1 MCGIAGILNYQGCI
15 DVDVVN
21 RMLTRI
27 RHRGPD
33 ESGIYCN
40 NEIVMGNVRLSIID
54 IASGQQPLSDPS
66 GRYWIVFNGELFNYI
81 ELREEL
87 SKKGYSF
94 RTKSDTEVVV
104 QLFACYGHNALSKMN
119 GQFVFSI
126 WDKQTKTLFIARDR
140 MGIRP
145 LFYHYRNGVFTF
157 GSEIKAI
164 FENNAISRELDRF
177 SLSQIYTFWTA
188 ITPNTV
194 YKDIFEL
201 SPGHFMTID
210 HKGIKTSRYWSLS
223 FNRERKFSSI
233 DEAVEEFDSLFTD
246 AVKIRLR
253 ADVEVAAYLSGGI
266 DSTVTTAYIKQIE
279 PSVLH
284 TFSIGFQENEFD
296 ETKYQL
302 EASKY
307 LNTDHKAIS
316 CNSREIACDFPK
328 VIWHSESPMMRTAPV
343 PMYQLSRLVRA
354 NNIKVVITGEG
365 ADEML
370 AGYDIFKETEIRNFW
385 ARNPKSKFRPLLLRR
400 LYPYIPQI
408 QNATPLMLKMFYGF
422 KLEDIGNPYY
432 SHLLRWNNAAHIR
445 KHFHPQ
451 ISKELNGYD
460 PVSEVE
466 RTLPAG
472 FSTWGSLE
480 KAQWLET
487 TIFMSGYLL
496 SSQGDRVAM
505 GNSVEGRYP
514 FLDYRVIE
522 FCASLP
528 PEFKLR
534 GLTEKYLLKK
544 VVKGKIPENIIKR
557 TKQAYRAPISST
569 FLKPDAPDYVAEILS
584 EKTTRETG
592 IFNPATILPLLQKM
606 RKSPVTSEVENMI
619 LTIIVSTH
627 LVHDQ
632 FINKNCETL
641 TPELILKS
649 KIINDN

>member
-1 MCGIAGILNYQGCI
+1 MCGVAGIVNYQGGI
-15 DVDVVN
+15 STDTVN

-40 NEIVMGNVRLSIID
+40 HEVVMGSVRLSIID
-54 IASGQQPLSDPS
+54 IASGQQPLSDS
-66 GRYWIVFNGELFNYI
+66 TGRYWIAFNGELFNYI
-81 ELREEL
+81 ELKEEL
-87 SKKGYSF
+87 VKKGYSF
-94 RTKSDTEVVV
+94 RTKSDTEVIV
-104 QLFACYGHNALSKMN
+104 QLYACYGKAALSKMN
-119 GQFVFSI
+119 GQFVFAI
-126 WDKQTKTLFIARDR
+126 WDKKDKTLFIARDR
-140 MGIRP
+140 VGIRP
-145 LFYHYRNGVFTF
+145 LFYHFKNGEFTF

-164 FENNAISRELDRF
+164 FENKVIDREFNNA
-177 SLSQIYTFWTA
+177 SLSQVFTFWTA

-194 YKDIFEL
+194 FKDIYEL
-201 SPGHFMTID
+201 SPGHCMTVSP
-210 HKGIKTSRYWSLS
+210 KGIEIS
-223 FNRERKFSSI
+223 KFWELTFHTDFRFKSVN
-233 DEAVEEFDSLFTD
+233 EAAEEFDSLFTD
-246 AVKIRLR
+246 AVKVRLR

-266 DSTVTTAYIKQIE
+266 DSTVTTAYIKKIE

-307 LNTDHKAIS
+307 LDTDHKSIQCTS
-316 CNSREIACDFPK
+316 KEIAEDFPK

-343 PMYQLSRLVRA
+343 PMYQLSRFVRK

-385 ARNPKSKFRPLLLRR
+385 AKYPGSKYRPLLLRK

-408 QNATPLMLKMFYGF
+408 RDASPMMLKMFYGF
-422 KLEDIGNPYY
+422 KLEDTQNPFY

-445 KHFHPQ
+445 KHFSPLIAQ
-451 ISKELNGYD
+451 ELNGYN
-460 PVSEVE
+460 PISEVE
-466 RTLPAG
+466 KILPLG
-472 FSTWGSLE
+472 FNTWGSLA
-480 KAQWLET
+480 KAQWLES

-496 SSQGDRVAM
+496 SSQGDRVGM

-514 FLDYRVIE
+514 FLDYRIIE

-528 PEFKLR
+528 PEYKLK

-544 VVKGKIPENIIKR
+544 VVKGKIPESIVKR
-557 TKQAYRAPISST
+557 SKQAYRAPISST
-569 FLKPDAPDYVAEILS
+569 FLKHDAPDYVREMLS
-584 EKTTRETG
+584 EKVIRETG
-592 IFNPATILPLLQKM
+592 IFNPDTIIPLLEKM
-606 RKSPVTSEVENMI
+606 RKSASTTEVENMI

-632 FINKNCETL
+632 FIKNNNETL
-641 TPELILKS
+641 TPEILLKS
-649 KIINDN
+649 RIINDI